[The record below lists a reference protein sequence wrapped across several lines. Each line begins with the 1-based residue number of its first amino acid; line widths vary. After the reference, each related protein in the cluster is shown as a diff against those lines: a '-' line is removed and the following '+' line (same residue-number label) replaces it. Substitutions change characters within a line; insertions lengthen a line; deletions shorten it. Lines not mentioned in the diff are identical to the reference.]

1 MQISRTELKRKK
13 YHRENK
19 RQKWKFWAIYSKYI
33 YIKQMQMV
41 YKEMPEK
48 TNNMVGRQQI

>member
-1 MQISRTELKRKK
+1 
-13 YHRENK
+13 
-19 RQKWKFWAIYSKYI
+19 
-33 YIKQMQMV
+33 MQMV